1 MELNWRRQLKA
12 KAGYVA
18 MAISGTVLT
27 PFFFTG
33 FIALMQESL
42 IGALVVFFLMLCS
55 IALGVCG
62 VVGIIA
68 VVKHNKKVEEAYVA
82 AFDAEVAKDIARI
95 KGK

>member
-1 MELNWRRQLKA
+1 MELYWRRQLKA

-27 PFFFTG
+27 PFFFIG

-42 IGALVVFFLMLCS
+42 IGAIAVLLLMLCS